1 MEHGS
6 NYQVTVTRE
15 DNSHALAEARGH
27 MQVLNVKKGSGE
39 AGFTAAE
46 TLLAALGACLLTN
59 VNAIGDK
66 MHLKIDEARIEFEA
80 ERRDEPP
87 ALTRI
92 SYRLILKSPEPPEK
106 LAELHELCVKWGT
119 VTNTVINGLTPQGEL
134 VIEP

>member
-6 NYQVTVTRE
+6 NYRVTVTRQ
-15 DNSHALAEARGH
+15 DSAHALAEARGH
-27 MQVLNVKKGSGE
+27 SLVLNIKKGHGE

-46 TLLAALGACLLTN
+46 TVMAALGACLLTN
-59 VNAIGDK
+59 VNALGDK
-66 MHLKIDEARIEFEA
+66 MRLKIDEARIEFDA

-92 SYRLILKSPEPPEK
+92 SYRLILKSSEPPEK

-119 VTNTVINGLTPQGEL
+119 VTNTLMNGLTPQGEL
-134 VIEP
+134 VIEH

>member
-1 MEHGS
+1 VEHGS
-6 NYQVTVTRE
+6 NYRVTVTRQ
-15 DNSHALAEARGH
+15 DDAHALAETRGH
-27 MQVLNVKKGSGE
+27 QLVLNVKKGSGE

-46 TLLAALGACLLTN
+46 TVMAALGACLLTN

-66 MHLKIDEARIEFEA
+66 MHLKIDEACIEFDA
-80 ERRDEPP
+80 GRRDEPP

-119 VTNTVINGLTPQGEL
+119 VTNTLINGLTPQGEL
-134 VIEP
+134 VIEN